1 MDDGRARQVRSEG
14 DGRRGAERRGDSR
27 RTVGKRGLIQEE
39 DHMVER
45 PWNDVNLCPNNRE
58 DAGKYAG
65 RLRDTDI
72 VNPDDVSVSIF
83 DLGTVIVVN
92 GEVSVS
98 QGDVMVR
105 GIRLVH
111 VFRCERGG
119 HRQPRHKCRSDND
132 TSRRSHT
139 AVDYVGLWLVTSN

>member
-1 MDDGRARQVRSEG
+1 
-14 DGRRGAERRGDSR
+14 
-27 RTVGKRGLIQEE
+27 VGKRGLIQDQ

-45 PWNDVNLCPNNRE
+45 PWNDVNLYPKNRE
-58 DAGKYAG
+58 DVWKCAG
-65 RLRDTDI
+65 RLCDTDI

-98 QGDVMVR
+98 QDDVMVR

-132 TSRRSHT
+132 TSHRSHA
-139 AVDYVGLWLVTSN
+139 AVDYVGCGS